1 MMLLMSYSALNL
13 RKRLLCIYG
22 RNQVS
27 DVKNYQF
34 HHKISKISIN
44 YFKRSATSIDD
55 IKKTLH
61 LDPVK
66 TADEEKEQ

>member
-1 MMLLMSYSALNL
+1 MGYLNL
-13 RKRLLCIYG
+13 NSVRIG
-22 RNQVS
+22 TIN
-27 DVKNYQF
+27 
-34 HHKISKISIN
+34 SKWH
-44 YFKRSATSIDD
+44 ATSIDD